1 MRTAERALPFA
12 GTDEELERYL
22 AEFARAAG
30 FGPARDPRRGGWLL
44 AGGAALSSNPNTLPL
59 RLRITR
65 SGSELLLSGEFRAL
79 PWTRAKLGRVAEHRI
94 AQLADYLTSR
104 VRGSGPEKFAAVPLA
119 EPYAPLGSG
128 VAALTASFAWIVL
141 TGLSTFVVALLA
153 VTLAALPLLRYS
165 IHEIAEHSNT
175 LMEAGAIPLPS
186 PAEAGSECAFCASFI
201 FAVPI
206 AFFCALVHTAA
217 LAVSELGRKTAR
229 LPQASVLFLGVLLL
243 LAWVPYW
250 LPLRILSVPFAALGV
265 PAAVHL
271 GSTAVW
277 GRRRERLRDGPR
289 PAKAMIII
297 AVCLSAS
304 LAGAAVPRAVEWSG
318 ALNRIALFRDA
329 WLLGNPAGRKIAAA
343 YYRHTLYSAELLK
356 EFYSTT
362 PERPRKQQPIAS
374 VSERKYVPMARAL
387 GFAVIHGAGGD
398 VVIGDRV
405 GCRLSI
411 RTLARSNDLAELKV
425 ALDQVSDESFQG
437 THLRELSSL
446 GWRSVYYAGPL
457 AVLLA
462 VMGVLAPFVSLLF
475 RRLKPQTAVFALSA
489 IAIVTSLG
497 LVLLTSPR
505 EGEPNLAEDLTDA
518 RADVRHEAAYRAC
531 QLDSTSALTEPL
543 LKAADDADLRVR
555 LWAVAALGRSGDPRV
570 YETLARRLDDP
581 ELFVRYRAAEGLGHL
596 RDARAIPALERVMRE
611 RRWYEGAY
619 ALEALRRIRPG
630 AY

>member
-12 GTDEELERYL
+12 GTDEEVERYL

-44 AGGAALSSNPNTLPL
+44 AGGALLTSNPNTIPL
-59 RLRITR
+59 RLRISRNGT
-65 SGSELLLSGEFRAL
+65 GLLLSGEFRAFF
-79 PWTRAKLGRVAEHRI
+79 WTRAKVGRIAEHRVG
-94 AQLADYLTSR
+94 QLADYLTSR

-128 VAALTASFAWIVL
+128 VAALTASFAWIVF
-141 TGLSTFVVALLA
+141 TGLATFAAALGA

-165 IHEIAEHSNT
+165 IHEIGQHSKA
-175 LMEAGAIPLPS
+175 LLEAGAIPLPS
-186 PAEAGSECAFCASFI
+186 PAEAASECAFCAAFI

-206 AFFCALVHTAA
+206 AFFCALVHTTA

-243 LAWVPYW
+243 LAWTPYG
-250 LPLRILSVPFAALGV
+250 LPLGILPVPLAALGV
-265 PAAVHL
+265 PAVIHL

-304 LAGAAVPRAVEWSG
+304 LAGAAVPRAVEWTG

-329 WLLGNPAGRKIAAA
+329 WLLGNPAGRAVASA

-356 EFYSTT
+356 EFYSLG
-362 PERPRKQQPIAS
+362 PDRPRKQQPVAM
-374 VSERKYVPMARAL
+374 VGNPRQVPLALAL
-387 GFAVIHGAGGD
+387 GFAVSNSAIGTD
-398 VVIGDRV
+398 VGIGDRV
-405 GCRLSI
+405 VCRLSQ
-411 RTLARSNDLAELKV
+411 RSPANPLDLAQLKA
-425 ALDQVSDESFQG
+425 ALDQVSYESFQG

-446 GWRSVYYAGPL
+446 GWRAVYYAGPL

-475 RRLKPQTAVFALSA
+475 RRLKPQHAVFALSA
-489 IAIVTSLG
+489 CAIVTSLG
-497 LVLLTSPR
+497 LVLTTSPR
-505 EGEPNLAEDLTDA
+505 EGEPNLAEDLADA
-518 RADVRHEAAYRAC
+518 RADVRHEAAYRAS
-531 QLDSTSALTEPL
+531 QLDSTSALADPL
-543 LKAADDADLRVR
+543 LKAADDADPRVR
-555 LWAVAALGRSGDPRV
+555 LWAVAALGRSGDPRG
-570 YETLARRLDDP
+570 YETLARRLDD
-581 ELFVRYRAAEGLGHL
+581 A
-596 RDARAIPALERVMRE
+596 
-611 RRWYEGAY
+611 
-619 ALEALRRIRPG
+619 
-630 AY
+630 